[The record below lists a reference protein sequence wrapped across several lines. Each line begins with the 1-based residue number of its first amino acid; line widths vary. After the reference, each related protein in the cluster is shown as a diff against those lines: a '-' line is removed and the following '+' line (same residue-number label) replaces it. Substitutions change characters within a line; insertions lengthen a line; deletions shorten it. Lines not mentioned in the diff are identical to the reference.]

1 MSDVYGRKS
10 MFVTSTLVNIVASIL
25 CGLSKNIAMLT
36 VFRSLQAC
44 GASSGQ
50 SLGAGVVADII
61 QVSERGKA
69 YGFFSM
75 GPLVGPVVGPT
86 IGGFLCQYL
95 GWQSSFYFLA
105 ILNTMLII
113 LMISFMPETL
123 RKKKIDPKECKKS
136 SQALMPLLSMFFDPN
151 VMLITLCNT
160 VIYAC
165 LYFLVNFF
173 PLCIVYSIRE
183 PILLFF

>member
-1 MSDVYGRKS
+1 MSDVHGRKS
-10 MFVTSTLVNIVASIL
+10 MFITSTLVNIVASIL
-25 CGLSKNIAMLT
+25 CGFSKNIAMLT

-50 SLGAGVVADII
+50 SLGAGVIADII

-105 ILNTMLII
+105 ILNAVLIL
-113 LMISFMPETL
+113 LMIAFMPETL
-123 RKKKIDPKECKKS
+123 RKKKIDSKECKIT
-136 SQALMPLLSMFFDPN
+136 SQALMPLLCMFFDPN

-160 VIYAC
+160 VIYTC
-165 LYFLVNFF
+165 LYFLVNLF
-173 PLCIVYSIRE
+173 PLCILYSTRE
-183 PILLFF
+183 SILLFF